1 MQISDN
7 AYLDI
12 KVKSAKAL
20 QSSIALSYDNLKNFI
35 IVETAGASLPYACFS
50 FFTSNK
56 ELVEY
61 FIENNKIEVTV
72 GNTVN
77 DAETFIIN
85 LINTPKDTDSSG
97 DMATITASGFLGD
110 TDFMVN
116 KGHCEAYRGNS
127 LMVARQVLM
136 GYKEI
141 NGIIDSDFDTVK
153 ENQVTWRQL
162 FETSA
167 SFLARVLLHMD
178 LFPSFPLFTFDKY
191 GKFHIKDYQKAI
203 KEGAKFTFTPY
214 TPDKGEIKYINN
226 FNVDSYKSSY
236 NLYSGY
242 NKITEIFGSEKGM
255 ASYAL
260 ADNIPI
266 LASTKEAEKS
276 MSGNR
281 VSLNKIQ
288 TVNVHNTYM
297 EAFAYNTNRLISLSS
312 MQGVLQIPGYHPE
325 LKPTDLVYVKTPT
338 ENGMISSIEGLYLI
352 DTIVISPSFREGI
365 VTTYVYVTRDNNN
378 NIENFVTQKPQGI
391 HVSQVDMNNLMNAV
405 SLARVALTMCSQII
419 DGTFIRSV
427 TSYLSSLKTNLLK
440 AFSIEGTLSDL
451 NSQLQGL
458 QNSLCVGN
466 TIMNALVNM
475 VLPASIAS
483 TLQDFLINKPS
494 MKSLLLD
501 YISQY
506 VPLELQS
513 SIYALVDSFYA
524 VYDSL
529 NSIAEDN
536 RVTAR
541 EIVPVTIDNTS
552 YNEEETKV
560 DNIIQSF
567 ENNTTGLDIPFPII
581 SLTEAQEL
589 LPDKELKDFVA
600 NETIDN
606 LTDLGYMSNLS
617 DEEVSEFK
625 DILLGNTPISY
636 NIINK
641 INEAAGD
648 TLNYRF
654 WGTYGATNEPLY
666 AWSYGDSKVFTKV
679 ESITQYARLY
689 NENYTPYMDKKFVI
703 AKNSNKEY
711 KVMYEVSTDTY
722 KEAERDEESDIT
734 TDALS
739 QLTNFYITKGFKDK
753 YRTLPCTKIINAQKN
768 ARLYFAC
775 PQTERNV
782 KFYINSRRV
791 ELKSFPMLLGY
802 TDVYGNPITYNVYYT
817 NTGYNSNST
826 VMEVR
831 QG

>member
-1 MQISDN
+1 MQISDT

-12 KVKSAKAL
+12 KVRSAKAL
-20 QSSIALSYDNLKNFI
+20 QSSIALSFDNLKNFI

-72 GNTVN
+72 GNTAN
-77 DAETFIIN
+77 DAETFTIN
-85 LINTPKDTDSSG
+85 LINTPKDTDPSG

-110 TDFMVN
+110 VDFMVN
-116 KGHCEAYRGNS
+116 KGHCDAYRGNS

-141 NGIIDSDFDTVK
+141 NGVIDSDFTDVN

-167 SFLARVLLHMD
+167 SFLARVLLHMN
-178 LFPSFPLFTFDKY
+178 LFPSFPLFSFDKY
-191 GKFHIKDYQKAI
+191 GKFHIKDYQKVI
-203 KEGAKFTFTPY
+203 KDGPKFTFTPY
-214 TPDKGEIKYINN
+214 TPDKGEIKYVNN
-226 FNVDSYKSSY
+226 FNVDSYKPSY

-242 NKITEIFGSEKGM
+242 NKITEIFGSDKGM
-255 ASYAL
+255 PSYSL

-266 LASTKEAEKS
+266 LASTKESEKS

-288 TVNVHNTYM
+288 TANVHNMYM

-312 MQGVLQIPGYHPE
+312 MQGVLQLPGYHPE

-352 DTIVISPSFREGI
+352 DTIVISPSFKEGL

-391 HVSQVDMNNLMNAV
+391 HISQVDMNNLMDAV
-405 SLARVALTMCSQII
+405 SMARVALTMCSQII
-419 DGTFIRSV
+419 DGTFIKSV

-475 VLPASIAS
+475 ILPSEIAS
-483 TLQDFLINKPS
+483 TLQDFLINKPT
-494 MKSLLLD
+494 MKSLLID
-501 YISQY
+501 YISQC

-513 SIYALVDSFYA
+513 SIYSLVDSFYA

-536 RVTAR
+536 KVTAR
-541 EIVPVTIDNTS
+541 EIIPVPMNNAG
-552 YNEEETKV
+552 YNEEEAKV
-560 DNIIQSF
+560 DSIIQKF

-581 SLTEAQEL
+581 NLTEAQEL
-589 LPDKELKDFVA
+589 LPDKDLEDFVA
-600 NETIDN
+600 TETI
-606 LTDLGYMSNLS
+606 SNLS
-617 DEEVSEFK
+617 DLGYLNDLTDTEVAEFK

-666 AWSYGDSKVFTKV
+666 AWTYKDNKVFTKV
-679 ESITQYARLY
+679 ENITQYARLY
-689 NENYTPYMDKKFVI
+689 NENYTPYMNTDFVVLR
-703 AKNSNKEY
+703 NSNKEY
-711 KVMYEVSTDTY
+711 KVMFKVSDEVY
-722 KEAERDEESDIT
+722 KEADRDESLDIT

-753 YRTLPCTKIINAQKN
+753 YRTLPCTKVINAQKN

-791 ELKSFPMLLGY
+791 ELKSFPMTLGY
-802 TDVYGNPITYNVYYT
+802 TDVYGSPITYNIYYT

-826 VMEVR
+826 IMEVR